1 MEKSLE
7 SVLKKEVKR
16 AMDDWKE
23 LEEELK
29 GLRKEVRETKM
40 YLKDMVT

>member
-1 MEKSLE
+1 ME

-16 AMDDWKE
+16 TMDDWKE

-29 GLRKEVRETKM
+29 ELRKEVRKTKM

>member
-1 MEKSLE
+1 MEN
-7 SVLKKEVKR
+7 VLKKEVKR
-16 AMDDWKE
+16 AMDDWKK

-29 GLRKEVRETKM
+29 ELRKEVRETKM